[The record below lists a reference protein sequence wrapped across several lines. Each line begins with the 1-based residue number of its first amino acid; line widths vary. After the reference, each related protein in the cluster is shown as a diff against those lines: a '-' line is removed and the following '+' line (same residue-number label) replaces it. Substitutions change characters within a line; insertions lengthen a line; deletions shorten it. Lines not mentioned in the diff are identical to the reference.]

1 MKTVGKFGDLVQ
13 ICWEKIGGVL
23 FRHFCQP
30 NFLQPHL
37 PHPGVCLAVCSNHPP
52 QAREAPQRHNVTP
65 PAMLLKFSPGVS
77 FSSPG
82 WCGARNSA
90 LHVTSGVAYF
100 GKVGAGDGGGPAEDG
115 RKQTKTPEKTL
126 VPNIF
131 LLKRRGWICI
141 SKKIVFIV
149 QMHHN
154 MDFEEDVVEHVES
167 DFLCFF
173 SWPEKKT

>member
-1 MKTVGKFGDLVQ
+1 METWCKCVGK
-13 ICWEKIGGVL
+13 KIGGVL

-100 GKVGAGDGGGPAEDG
+100 GRVGAGDGGGPAEDG
-115 RKQTKTPEKTL
+115 RKQTKTPEKDAS
-126 VPNIF
+126 
-131 LLKRRGWICI
+131 
-141 SKKIVFIV
+141 SKHFSAEEAR
-149 QMHHN
+149 
-154 MDFEEDVVEHVES
+154 MDLHLQEN
-167 DFLCFF
+167 CFHCANASQYGF
-173 SWPEKKT
+173 